1 MYLSAQPERLV
12 MSAYIPVS
20 PIASTV
26 SISLTSANAGVSLIT
41 SKGEGKGEGGGEDD
55 DDGGSNSS
63 NDDKDGAN
71 NINDDK
77 KKRASVVRM
86 LLVVIIVLLFIFAIM
101 R

>member
-12 MSAYIPVS
+12 MSVYIPVS

-26 SISLTSANAGVSLIT
+26 SISLTSANAGVSFIT
-41 SKGEGKGEGGGEDD
+41 SKGEGKGEDD

-63 NDDKDGAN
+63 SDDKDGAN
-71 NINDDK
+71 NIHDD

-86 LLVVIIVLLFIFAIM
+86 LLVIIILLLPFIFAIM